1 MADKKG
7 KIIRD
12 VIHGDIFIDEKYVA
26 VIDTREFQRL
36 RRIKQLSVA
45 NMVFPGAEHTRFAH
59 CIGTFHV
66 MRMIIEHFE
75 PLFRNADWKLQ
86 NRKRMLH

>member
-1 MADKKG
+1 MFVSDRHKN
-7 KIIRD
+7 
-12 VIHGDIFIDEKYVA
+12 EKYLA
-26 VIDTREFQRL
+26 VVDTKEFQRL

-66 MRMIIEHFE
+66 MR
-75 PLFRNADWKLQ
+75 
-86 NRKRMLH
+86 

>member
-26 VIDTREFQRL
+26 VIDTKEFQRL

-59 CIGTFHV
+59 CIV
-66 MRMIIEHFE
+66 
-75 PLFRNADWKLQ
+75 
-86 NRKRMLH
+86 

>member
-26 VIDTREFQRL
+26 VL
-36 RRIKQLSVA
+36 CA
-45 NMVFPGAEHTRFAH
+45 
-59 CIGTFHV
+59 
-66 MRMIIEHFE
+66 
-75 PLFRNADWKLQ
+75 
-86 NRKRMLH
+86 